1 MTKKQE
7 STKRVALYVRV
18 STGEQ
23 TTDNQRLELERV
35 ARHSRWQM
43 VEVYEDAGIS
53 GANGREKRP
62 AFDQMLKAAARR
74 EFDLVAAW
82 SVDRLGR
89 SLQHLVAFLSAIHA
103 LKVDLYLHQQGI
115 DTTTPA
121 GKAMFQ
127 MMGVFAEFERAM
139 IQERINAGL
148 ARAREQGTR
157 LGRPPGASKKRQAK
171 RGYVLKLRQ
180 EGQSIRT
187 IAKALKIAPGTVQG
201 ILKEAR
207 QGLM

>member
-1 MTKKQE
+1 M
-7 STKRVALYVRV
+7 RAALYLRV

-35 ARHSRWQM
+35 ARRSGWQV

-89 SLQHLVAFLSAIHA
+89 SLQHLVAFLGELHA

-148 ARAREQGTR
+148 ARARAQGKR
-157 LGRPPGASKKRQAK
+157 LGRAPGPSRKRQ
-171 RGYVLKLRQ
+171 RVTREVLKLRR
-180 EGQSIRT
+180 EGVSIRN
-187 IAKALKIAPGTVQG
+187 IAKAVQMAPGTVQV
-201 ILKEAR
+201 ILREAR
-207 QGLM
+207 